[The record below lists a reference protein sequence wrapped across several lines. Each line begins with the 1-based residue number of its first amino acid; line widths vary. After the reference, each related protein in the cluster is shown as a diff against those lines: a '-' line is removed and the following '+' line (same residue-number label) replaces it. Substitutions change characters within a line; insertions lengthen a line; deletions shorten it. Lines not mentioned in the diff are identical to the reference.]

1 MKKIRKVDGF
11 SKISINNNSS
21 QKSSIK
27 EKSFNIESKVSHLK
41 NLKKLYLISPKLS
54 PQVKSHTTKNNLNI
68 KLLEKKYKNFLGTTN
83 KFYHSSLSSLSYSRI
98 SNERKKMKSEKFD
111 IKGNK
116 DKIVILKL
124 NNKNNS
130 YNYATNHVK
139 IIPLNKTKTE
149 NIYSTNFTSN
159 NNSDNK
165 MTYYQE
171 TSNPSIN
178 EFHSAKNFYKKKNK
192 QQIKQSDNN
201 IDYLEFIN
209 KKYQKLNNIRK
220 NKKNSSHISSNAIS
234 NDFMNKY
241 ENFMTKKDYNEN
253 NKKNDDYIIK
263 NNDGNKSIKNQN
275 KLQYYSFN
283 DIISG
288 LYRNINLIEPSPS
301 IESNLKLLRDLD
313 ELIELPSI
321 PNIQEEK
328 DVIPDRKGINS
339 YKYYKTKGK
348 IYKNKLNETEKLSLS
363 ADINIKEL
371 SYPNYTKIT
380 YNKNDFKKTA
390 LTPKE
395 NFDKNEILED
405 LKFLGISNRLNW
417 NLISEEDKKKGIKTW
432 NKLLSKKEIKSSGYT
447 SNTGIIK
454 KDIYKKEIPKSFI
467 KNNSGIS
474 ERRTIIKK
482 PRQPILLKP
491 NIESEPIK
499 FKNHNSPMKS
509 NSIFKINKKFIFSD
523 NNIDNKKD
531 KSDKPSV
538 KYIKIPRFSIFKN
551 KQQNKINKQKLK
563 SRLSYINI
571 SSKILNSF
579 NKPKKIKKR
588 RRSVESHSDSD
599 LNEISEE
606 SLSIPMQNNKKNE
619 KEESYDDNI
628 NENLGKLNHLTA
640 EYKQINILSKN
651 KNNREKNLIQD
662 TNNNKEK
669 REQSIE
675 VKNNEQEENEDDNI
689 KNELNKENEINEGDN
704 KDEIKDEE
712 KKEEIEEN
720 KKDKNKVKVTP
731 KENKDNQLYLFMED
745 KENKEILLNHLKSR
759 KKKKKILKKSILDF
773 LKDSKYKNNLSN
785 NEKEL
790 LFDKPKP
797 RKYFKNLDINSIEE
811 INKRKLEL
819 LLRMK
824 HDLEFKIIKGYIKSF
839 EKFEFQD
846 FAKKIYNT
854 NIKSFDEKG
863 INEYLDM
870 LEGYFSSFENDMIN
884 AEHRKKDEERIN
896 GFRNDLIDKM
906 NFAEILREKR
916 EMLYAKVIDF
926 NFINHINELSVFDKV
941 NEINKENEL
950 I

>member
-54 PQVKSHTTKNNLNI
+54 PQAKSNTTKNNLNI

-339 YKYYKTKGK
+339 YKYYKTKFK

-371 SYPNYTKIT
+371 SHPNYTKIT

-467 KNNSGIS
+467 KNNSGIY

-669 REQSIE
+669 REQSIK
-675 VKNNEQEENEDDNI
+675 VKNNDQEENENDNI

-720 KKDKNKVKVTP
+720 KKDKNKVKIIP

-884 AEHRKKDEERIN
+884 AERRKKDEERIN